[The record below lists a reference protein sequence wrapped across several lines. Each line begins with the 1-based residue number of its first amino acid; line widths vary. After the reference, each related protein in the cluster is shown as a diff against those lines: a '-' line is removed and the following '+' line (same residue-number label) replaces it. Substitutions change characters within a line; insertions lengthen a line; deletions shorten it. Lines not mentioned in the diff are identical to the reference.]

1 MPFSMHRAHCGRCS
15 SHFFFCFQGLDV
27 KTYSSLATK
36 TDEAKIVT
44 KTCVLC
50 PCYICAGDFVRLT
63 VHCKRS
69 RPRRSS
75 DRHTKMCNLKAYAR
89 IISYMSIA
97 VQGSFA
103 AQIRGWLRG
112 KCALRIRAIRAI
124 TLSVYK
130 TNLLE
135 SAFSAPWAVRA
146 SYTETYSLLNQTDIL
161 LSEY

>member
-1 MPFSMHRAHCGRCS
+1 
-15 SHFFFCFQGLDV
+15 
-27 KTYSSLATK
+27 
-36 TDEAKIVT
+36 
-44 KTCVLC
+44 
-50 PCYICAGDFVRLT
+50 
-63 VHCKRS
+63 
-69 RPRRSS
+69 
-75 DRHTKMCNLKAYAR
+75 MCNLKAYAR

-112 KCALRIRAIRAI
+112 KCALGIKAI

-146 SYTETYSLLNQTDIL
+146 SYTATYSLLNQTDIL